1 MLVNESKII
10 ETVSTRMKQLINRV
24 RKPMD
29 SDKYV
34 LLDFIQKASTNFVPI
49 DDGYTFESMTK
60 SGLIGFLLGQ
70 EWIFG
75 FGEMGEFEWTPF
87 IHVQFSGHIVPY
99 KELFVYLPR
108 KDLLNLKGTDLEK
121 YVSERFFDM
130 ANRKSIFE
138 VDFMSREHR
147 KQIEVYML
155 EKRV

>member
-1 MLVNESKII
+1 
-10 ETVSTRMKQLINRV
+10 
-24 RKPMD
+24 
-29 SDKYV
+29 
-34 LLDFIQKASTNFVPI
+34 
-49 DDGYTFESMTK
+49 
-60 SGLIGFLLGQ
+60 
-70 EWIFG
+70 
-75 FGEMGEFEWTPF
+75 MGEFEWTPF

-130 ANRKSIFE
+130 ANLKSIFE